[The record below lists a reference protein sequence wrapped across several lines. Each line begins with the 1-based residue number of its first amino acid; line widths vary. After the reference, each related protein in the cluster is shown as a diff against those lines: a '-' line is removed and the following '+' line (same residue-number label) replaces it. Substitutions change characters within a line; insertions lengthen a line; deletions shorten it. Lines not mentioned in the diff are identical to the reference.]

1 MGLLNKIEG
10 TTKPKKIEKGNRKHI
25 VKKISQKHTNEQLT
39 PTDQSDPKFIKS
51 TVQTDI
57 DKLHSIIL
65 KYKKINIKDASTI
78 LKTKSERIEGLA
90 KILNKYN
97 IAELIYPSVGSP
109 YIEIMTE
116 EDQRQN
122 KKEQNKKSNIIRFI
136 IIILIVI
143 AIIIYMLYRFN
154 FIF

>member
-10 TTKPKKIEKGNRKHI
+10 AVEPKKIKKGNKKHI
-25 VKKISQKHTNEQLT
+25 VKKISKKHKTEQST
-39 PTDQSDPKFIKS
+39 SDQPDSEFIKS

-65 KYKKINIKDASTI
+65 KYKKITIKDASTI

-97 IAELIYPSVGSP
+97 IAELIYPSVSSP
-109 YIEIMTE
+109 
-116 EDQRQN
+116 
-122 KKEQNKKSNIIRFI
+122 FI
-136 IIILIVI
+136 K
-143 AIIIYMLYRFN
+143 IYYCF
-154 FIF
+154 